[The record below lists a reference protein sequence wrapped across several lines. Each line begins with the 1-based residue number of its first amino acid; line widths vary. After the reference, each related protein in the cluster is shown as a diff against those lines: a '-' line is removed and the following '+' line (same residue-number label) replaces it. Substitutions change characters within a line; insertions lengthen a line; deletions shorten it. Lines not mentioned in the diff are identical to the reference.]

1 MAHTDETFFTA
12 VGCMDGRV
20 QKVIADFGSEKFGA
34 AFPDTVTEA
43 GLVGL
48 LAKENIDTTLLNLL
62 RFKVVD
68 VSIGK
73 HHSIG
78 VIVHGHAECA
88 GNPVD
93 DEKQKDDI
101 RRSVTALTTLVGSVP
116 ILGVFVHRDESDS
129 ARWIAEEVPQ
139 TLPA

>member
-1 MAHTDETFFTA
+1 MAHSDETFFTS

-20 QKVIADFGSEKFGA
+20 QKVIADYGREKFGVD
-34 AFPDTVTEA
+34 FPDTITEA

-48 LAKENIDTTLLNLL
+48 LSKEKVDPSLLNLI

-73 HHSIG
+73 HHAKG

-93 DEKQKDDI
+93 NEQQKDDI
-101 RRSVTALTTLVGSVP
+101 RRSVVQLKTLVGSVP
-116 ILGVFVHRDESDS
+116 VLGVFVHRDSKDKKK
-129 ARWIAEEVPQ
+129 WIAEEVPL
-139 TLPA
+139 TLAA